1 MERRN
6 EYGLLIGGEWV
17 AAEGGKTSE
26 TRSPGTGEVLARV
39 AAASA
44 ADVDRAVKAA
54 RAAFEGWSK
63 TSPAERSAILLRIAD
78 DLEKEADFFAKIESM
93 DNGKP
98 IRETSLVDVP
108 LSVDHFRYFAG
119 CLRAEEGSAVSS
131 CLATRRAVSPG
142 A

>member
-6 EYGLLIGGEWV
+6 KYGLLIGGEWV

-26 TRSPGTGEVLARV
+26 TRNPATGEVLARV
-39 AAASA
+39 AAASP

-78 DLEKEADFFAKIESM
+78 DLEKEADFFAKIETM

-108 LSVDHFRYFAG
+108 LSVDHFRYFA
-119 CLRAEEGSAVSS
+119 AVCAPKKAAPCAS
-131 CLATRRAVSPG
+131 TTTP
-142 A
+142 